1 MPEVSLLTLTLVEY
15 EVKSLI
21 MDFDKIAR
29 KQSARL
35 KKAKYSKLLTRQQ
48 LLIKHGLRSRERISK
63 YLM

>member
-35 KKAKYSKLLTRQQ
+35 KKAKYSKLLTRQ
-48 LLIKHGLRSRERISK
+48 
-63 YLM
+63 